1 MASGVFVSARSAL
14 IERKVDHGA
23 QRQRRRQWMF
33 AGQSFGDRSQDLV
46 LIAVQLSRSTL
57 HEFRRAIQ
65 GGPRRQERQHVL
77 QALEVLDVIER
88 TSFRFD
94 VVEIG

>member
-1 MASGVFVSARSAL
+1 
-14 IERKVDHGA
+14 
-23 QRQRRRQWMF
+23 MF

-46 LIAVQLSRSTL
+46 MIAVQLSRSTL

-65 GGPRRQERQHVL
+65 CRLSRQERQGVRE
-77 QALEVLDVIER
+77 ALEVLDVIER
-88 TSFRFD
+88 TSFCFY